1 MIASAQP
8 LPYHCGK
15 TWVDLYNPAI
25 TPRQEIRA
33 DSYNLK
39 IESNRA
45 TLGKLQ
51 QGLSKEEATR
61 VSINNSEK
69 KSLFNTEKIVYTR
82 SDFEIHE
89 KVQNFYL
96 NLLKQNGG
104 ANELRDTLS
113 QVKPLVFMSLFT
125 NQVEC
130 DQNTPRGDERY
141 KNFTDN
147 NLKITKEVLKAN
159 YQSLHLDNDTD
170 ELVKTIL
177 FNPSDVNKLQAIHKL
192 VEKHGADA
200 FINDSGVGGAEYIQ
214 QKANGE
220 IVFNLQSDI
229 LEKIKKAYG
238 NDDVGSLVAYAVL
251 SRVNEAVKVTNNY
264 EDLEKTAKH
273 LEHVQREETPFHFK
287 RDFINSALGI
297 KEATFQTSLSL
308 LEPDSRYYKKL
319 LDEGFQAEDISHLKT
334 SLELI
339 KKFDTIYKSTTNISR
354 RSELEKE
361 NLISLVEHLN
371 HYSRKTEL
379 LLKEQ
384 NSLKELDAKLSQYSR
399 DSLDYLVEIPEGFLK
414 GKTHNRQTYMS
425 NLTDDERRTFQQE
438 LTVKLAI
445 IEKDLNR
452 LSDSDPDSQDRKS
465 ISDPNSEARRS
476 IQVKSYGA
484 LQTLLLPIT
493 GEQNKIENIFRKFII
508 NPDNSHILDKLQN
521 PLLDLA
527 YKQLS
532 SLELDINE
540 PNTKL
545 RQEALK
551 NKISLNEPEAVANID
566 LLYTEKLRTI
576 NSSIIT
582 NRSGIG
588 DSFKNL
594 ANQFLAHNDPANPL
608 TESEALMQL
617 AEKIYLTH
625 YTAFTMDFHQLA
637 KAWDKLLAE
646 PSRDNAPKNYLYA
659 REELELE
666 TKICFLKFLKE
677 IELNPSKDVKAHVEE
692 LNDNFIGAYRINNL
706 DSAEESFYHLKSNRE
721 EELTKINLKHNLP
734 DVLYKTSKLFPSK
747 LLDETASNIPPGFS
761 VDFLRNTIV
770 HLLSEAFLALGL
782 RPNNLAAE
790 PKIEESKSSF
800 ARMMGSFFNQDRIV
814 PTGTIYTI

>member
-8 LPYHCGK
+8 LPYYCGK
-15 TWVDLYNPAI
+15 TWGDLYNPAM
-25 TPRQEIRA
+25 TPRPEIKA
-33 DSYNLK
+33 NSYNLK
-39 IESNRA
+39 IQSNHA

-51 QGLSKEEATR
+51 QGLSKQEATR
-61 VSINNSEK
+61 VSIDNSEK

-82 SDFEIHE
+82 SDFNIHE
-89 KVQNFYL
+89 QVQKFYL
-96 NLLKQNGG
+96 NLLNQNSG
-104 ANELRDTLS
+104 AQELRDTLS

-125 NQVEC
+125 SQVEC
-130 DQNTPRGDERY
+130 DQNISRGDERY

-220 IVFNLQSDI
+220 IVFNLQSNV
-229 LEKIKKAYG
+229 LEKIKQAYG

-264 EDLEKTAKH
+264 DDLEKTAKH

-287 RDFINSALGI
+287 RDFIKSALEI
-297 KEATFQTSLSL
+297 KEATFKTSLSL
-308 LEPDSRYYKKL
+308 LEPDSHYYKKL
-319 LDEGFQAEDISHLKT
+319 LEEGFQAEDISHLKT

-339 KKFDTIYKSTTNISR
+339 KKFDTIYKSTTTNITR

-384 NSLKELDAKLSQYSR
+384 NSLKELDMKLSQYSR
-399 DSLDYLVEIPEGFLK
+399 DSLDYLVEIPEGLSQ
-414 GKTHNRQTYMS
+414 GKTLTYIS
-425 NLTDDERRTFQQE
+425 NVSNDERTRFQQE
-438 LTVKLAI
+438 LTVKLEI

-452 LSDSDPDSQDRKS
+452 LSDSEDRK
-465 ISDPNSEARRS
+465 S

-551 NKISLNEPEAVANID
+551 NKINLNEPEAVANID

-582 NRSGIG
+582 NRSDIG

-594 ANQFLAHNDPANPL
+594 ANQFLAHNDPNNPL

-617 AEKIYLTH
+617 AEKIALTR

-637 KAWDKLLAE
+637 KAWDKLLAD
-646 PSRDNAPKNYLYA
+646 PSHDNAPKNYLYA
-659 REELELE
+659 REELELELE

-677 IELNPSKDVKAHVEE
+677 IELNPSKDVKAHVEQ

-706 DSAEESFYHLKSNRE
+706 DSAEELFYHLKGNRE

-734 DVLYKTSKLFPSK
+734 DVLYKTSKLSPSK
-747 LLDETASNIPPGFS
+747 LLDETESKIPSGFS

-814 PTGTIYTI
+814 PTGTIYTV

>member
-15 TWVDLYNPAI
+15 TWGDLYNSAI

-33 DSYNLK
+33 NSYNLK
-39 IESNRA
+39 IQSNRA

-51 QGLSKEEATR
+51 QGLSKQEATR
-61 VSINNSEK
+61 VSIDNSEK

-130 DQNTPRGDERY
+130 DQNIPRGDERY

-147 NLKITKEVLKAN
+147 NSKITQEVLKAN
-159 YQSLHLDNDTD
+159 YQSSHLDD
-170 ELVKTIL
+170 ETARLVKTIL

-220 IVFNLQSDI
+220 IVFNLQSNV
-229 LEKIKKAYG
+229 LEKIKQAYG

-287 RDFINSALGI
+287 RDFINSALEI
-297 KEATFQTSLSL
+297 KEATFKTSLSL
-308 LEPDSRYYKKL
+308 LEPDSHYYKKL
-319 LDEGFQAEDISHLKT
+319 LEEGFQAEDISHLKT

-371 HYSRKTEL
+371 HYSRKTGL

-384 NSLKELDAKLSQYSR
+384 NSLKELDMKLSQYSR

-438 LTVKLAI
+438 LTVKLETI
-445 IEKDLNR
+445 KKDLNR
-452 LSDSDPDSQDRKS
+452 LSDPDSDPED
-465 ISDPNSEARRS
+465 RRS

-545 RQEALK
+545 REEALR
-551 NKISLNEPEAVANID
+551 NKISSNEPEAVANID

-594 ANQFLAHNDPANPL
+594 ANQFLAHNDPNNPL

-617 AEKIYLTH
+617 AEKIDLTH

-637 KAWDKLLAE
+637 KAWDKLLVE
-646 PSRDNAPKNYLYA
+646 PFHDNAAKNDLYVK
-659 REELELE
+659 EELELE
-666 TKICFLKFLKE
+666 TKICFLRFLKE
-677 IELNPSKDVKAHVEE
+677 IELNPSKDVKAHVEK
-692 LNDNFIGAYRINNL
+692 LNNNFIRAYRINNL

-734 DVLYKTSKLFPSK
+734 DVLYKTSKLSPSK
-747 LLDETASNIPPGFS
+747 LLDETASNIPSGFS

-814 PTGTIYTI
+814 PTGTIYTV